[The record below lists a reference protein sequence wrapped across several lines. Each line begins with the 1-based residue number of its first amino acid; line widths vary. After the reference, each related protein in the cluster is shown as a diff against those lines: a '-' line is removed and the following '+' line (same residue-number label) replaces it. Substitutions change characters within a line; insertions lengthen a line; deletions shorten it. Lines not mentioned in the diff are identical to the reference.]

1 MNNADKSGGWANPPP
16 EKIKELLKNSKTIA
30 VVGLSPK
37 PDRASNGVS
46 EYLQK
51 QGYRIIPVNPREK
64 EILGEKSYSDLTSIP
79 DRVDIVDVFR
89 RPEAAPGIVEEA
101 IAMGAGAVWL
111 QEGVVS
117 EAAFEAGSRAGL
129 IMIMDRCIFKT
140 HRQLFGD

>member
-1 MNNADKSGGWANPPP
+1 MNNTDISGGWANPPP
-16 EKIKELLKNSKTIA
+16 EKIKELLENSKTIA

-51 QGYRIIPVNPREK
+51 QGFRIIPVNPGEN
-64 EILGEKSYSDLTSIP
+64 EILGEKSYSDLKSIP

-101 IAMGAGAVWL
+101 IAVGAGAVWL

-140 HRQLFGD
+140 HRQLFGN